1 MSEILNFSQQL
12 QVRTFQAHFG
22 DAMSRIEESII
33 RIRKEIDT
41 AARAAGR
48 NPSSITL
55 MGVTKTRSR
64 DEVEEALRCSVTVFG
79 ENRVQEA
86 AAKFEYEPWPG
97 EFHLIGHLQSNKVK
111 KAVTLASWID
121 SVDSEKL
128 LEKINTHAE
137 HLQKKVQILF
147 EYNISGEKTKS
158 GFRDPN
164 CLFEAM
170 LKASKMEWVEVR
182 GLMSIGPLAGDDTAV
197 RSAFRRM
204 RSLFLQV
211 QEEFTE
217 LPIDTLS
224 LGMSGDW
231 KIAVEEGSTM
241 IRLGTAL
248 FGSR

>member
-1 MSEILNFSQQL
+1 MSSYSKNL
-12 QVRTFQAHFG
+12 TAHFG
-22 DAMSRIEESII
+22 DAMSRIEESITK
-33 RIRKEIDT
+33 IRKEIDS
-41 AARAAGR
+41 ASAAAGR
-48 NPSSITL
+48 VPSSITL

-64 DEVEEALRCSVTVFG
+64 EEVEEALRCGITVFG

-86 AAKFEYEPWPG
+86 AAKFEDELWPG
-97 EFHLIGHLQSNKVK
+97 EFHIIGHLQSNKVK

-128 LEKINTHAE
+128 LEKINKHAE
-137 HLQKKVQILF
+137 ILQKKVEILF

-164 CLFEAM
+164 CLFKAI
-170 LKASKMEWVEVR
+170 LSASKMEWVDVR
-182 GLMSIGPLAGDDTAV
+182 GLMTLGPLTDDDEAV

-204 RSLFLQV
+204 QSLFLQV
-211 QEEFTE
+211 QEEFSE
-217 LPIDTLS
+217 LPVDTLS
-224 LGMSGDW
+224 MGMSGDW
-231 KIAVEEGSTM
+231 KRAVEEGSTM